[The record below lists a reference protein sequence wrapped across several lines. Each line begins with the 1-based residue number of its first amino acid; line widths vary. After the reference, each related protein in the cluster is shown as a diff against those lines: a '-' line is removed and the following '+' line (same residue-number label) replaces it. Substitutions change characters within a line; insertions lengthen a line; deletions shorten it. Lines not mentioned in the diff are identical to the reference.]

1 MEAKGNK
8 SFRILVLSLDLF
20 AIVLWTYFLIIGMS
34 NASASWTIL
43 CMIIMEIISIFNLC
57 KDCYLFFA
65 DRKRDWQQPRTALE

>member
-1 MEAKGNK
+1 M
-8 SFRILVLSLDLF
+8 VLLLDLF
-20 AIVLWTYFLIIGMS
+20 AIALWTYFLIIGMR

-65 DRKRDWQQPRTALE
+65 GRKKD